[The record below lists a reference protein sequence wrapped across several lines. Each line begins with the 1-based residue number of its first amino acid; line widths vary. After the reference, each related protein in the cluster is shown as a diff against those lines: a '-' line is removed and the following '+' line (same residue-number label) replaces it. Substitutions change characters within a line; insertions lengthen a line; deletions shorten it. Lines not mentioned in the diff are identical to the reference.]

1 MKRGDLHVEVL
12 GRGFAWLDTGTHE
25 SLLDAG
31 LFVQTIEK
39 RQGYKI
45 ACLEEI
51 AYNYDWIS
59 KEKVLEIAKPLS
71 KNSYGQY
78 LKDLVK

>member
-1 MKRGDLHVEVL
+1 M
-12 GRGFAWLDTGTHE
+12 
-25 SLLDAG
+25 
-31 LFVQTIEK
+31 FVQTIEH

-51 AYNYDWIS
+51 AFNNKWLAAEDL
-59 KEKVLEIAKPLS
+59 KNTGKQLS

-78 LKDLVK
+78 LLSLVKELT

>member
-1 MKRGDLHVEVL
+1 ME
-12 GRGFAWLDTGTHE
+12 
-25 SLLDAG
+25 AG
-31 LFVQTIEK
+31 KFVQTIEH

-51 AYNYDWIS
+51 AYSNGWIDRD
-59 KEKVLEIAKPLS
+59 KILELAQPLL
-71 KNSYGQY
+71 KNGYGQY